1 MPWAMVCDAKL
12 LQLCP
17 TLCAPMD
24 CSPPG
29 SSVPGILQE
38 EYWSVLLFTPPGDR
52 PSPGITPGLLHLPYW
67 QVDSLPLEPP
77 WEMLNCIFL
86 MNLGQL
92 MVDQLSINI
101 HLSRLIIYSF
111 YSRDFSLSVEEE
123 AARPHPKE
131 K

>member
-1 MPWAMVCDAKL
+1 MN
-12 LQLCP
+12 
-17 TLCAPMD
+17 
-24 CSPPG
+24 CSPRG
-29 SSVPGILQE
+29 SSVHGILQE

-52 PSPGITPGLLHLPYW
+52 PSPGITPGLLRLPYW